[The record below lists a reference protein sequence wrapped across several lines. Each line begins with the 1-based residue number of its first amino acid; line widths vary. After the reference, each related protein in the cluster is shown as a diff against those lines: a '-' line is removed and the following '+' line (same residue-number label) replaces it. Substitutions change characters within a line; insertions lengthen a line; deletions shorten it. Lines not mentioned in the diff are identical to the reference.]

1 MCFLLRALDLFQLRP
16 CWPLRWCFI
25 FLCRAKWV
33 QRANLELQET
43 EDPPADQERGANRWG
58 FLSYHHSHQRKSWE
72 NFLEKSQNGQ
82 ETQFYCSLL
91 KVRLLCSGFVFA
103 AGNERRSREWRS
115 HGTRRPAGTCRTSRS
130 SWFTCHRWE
139 PCSHFEISHF
149 EQDVLSSE
157 RRFWECLIHGA
168 AQQSENQQQQF
179 YLATE
184 KLDLGRR
191 NTTLWLWYHAPN
203 RIHRCQSSVNI

>member
-1 MCFLLRALDLFQLRP
+1 MCFPLRALDLFQLRP
-16 CWPLRWCFI
+16 CWPLGWW
-25 FLCRAKWV
+25 FLCRAKWG
-33 QRANLELQET
+33 QRANLEPQET
-43 EDPPADQERGANRWG
+43 EDPRADQEREASRWG

-72 NFLEKSQNGQ
+72 NFLEKNGQNGH

-103 AGNERRSREWRS
+103 AGNERRSGEWRS

-139 PCSHFEISHF
+139 PCSGRYHI
-149 EQDVLSSE
+149 LSKMFFLRSAA
-157 RRFWECLIHGA
+157 FKSGA
-168 AQQSENQQQQF
+168 GQQSENQQQQI

-184 KLDLGRR
+184 KLYLGRW